1 MKLGAGAPG
10 GAGGGMA
17 AAGGAREVWREQ
29 LKGIRQVFTVAE
41 AESREIV
48 FASEGFYAMTGYTQG
63 EVLGHDC
70 KFLQG
75 PDTDRASVA
84 RIRAALDAKET
95 CTEKLLNYKKDGSA
109 FWNQLTISPLRGLD
123 GELRAFV
130 GVQSDVTTVSERTA
144 AAESPAAQLISQDG
158 RVAAEADSCV
168 EEVREA
174 AGSLGVRG
182 PRLALDLATSI
193 ERIQSA
199 FVVADARLPDC
210 PIVFAS
216 DAFLELTDYGRNEVV
231 GRNCRFLQGARTDR
245 AAVARI
251 REAVAQEQEV
261 SVQILNYTKTG
272 REFLNYFQM
281 SPVRDTSGECRF
293 FVGVQIDLGEEF
305 QVDSQGVRNLRE
317 ELNAAERAAEGQQT
331 SLLQDSNLPSLSQA
345 AVAGTDRAQ
354 KVSQGLAAMTKTWP
368 AHLDGSPW
376 SVHLGVRHPPPHQVG
391 DPLWQALLRKAAEP
405 NEDELNIAWFHK
417 VKQVGSG
424 DAGVVY
430 LVELRGS
437 GGHRF
442 GLKALRKSDLAA
454 RNKIHRL
461 RQEIDALASLDHPF
475 LSTLYGCFETQSHVY
490 LLLDFCKGGDMLSW
504 LLKQPNGVLP
514 EARAKWYVG
523 QLVTALQY
531 IHYQGI
537 VHRDLKPENIL
548 LTERGHLK
556 LSDFDLSFSPGA
568 NLRFDEH
575 SSWDGVSELNE
586 QPVARSNSFVG
597 TAEFVAPEMVLGKS
611 SYSSSVD
618 WWGLGILTYE
628 ILFGK
633 TPFKGKDRAGTFRN
647 IARGRLK
654 FPEGNTVSGT
664 AKNFI
669 SQLLQQDPACRL
681 GNRRGAAEVKQH
693 PFFTGVRWALLGDA
707 RHRPPSPHKLRGRPP
722 AAA

>member
-1 MKLGAGAPG
+1 LGGAEGAPSNMKLGAGAPG

-331 SLLQDSNLPSLSQA
+331 SLLQDSNL
-345 AVAGTDRAQ
+345 
-354 KVSQGLAAMTKTWP
+354 
-368 AHLDGSPW
+368 
-376 SVHLGVRHPPPHQVG
+376 SVL
-391 DPLWQALLRKAAEP
+391 E
-405 NEDELNIAWFHK
+405 
-417 VKQVGSG
+417 
-424 DAGVVY
+424 
-430 LVELRGS
+430 
-437 GGHRF
+437 
-442 GLKALRKSDLAA
+442 
-454 RNKIHRL
+454 
-461 RQEIDALASLDHPF
+461 
-475 LSTLYGCFETQSHVY
+475 
-490 LLLDFCKGGDMLSW
+490 
-504 LLKQPNGVLP
+504 
-514 EARAKWYVG
+514 
-523 QLVTALQY
+523 
-531 IHYQGI
+531 
-537 VHRDLKPENIL
+537 
-548 LTERGHLK
+548 
-556 LSDFDLSFSPGA
+556 
-568 NLRFDEH
+568 
-575 SSWDGVSELNE
+575 
-586 QPVARSNSFVG
+586 
-597 TAEFVAPEMVLGKS
+597 
-611 SYSSSVD
+611 
-618 WWGLGILTYE
+618 
-628 ILFGK
+628 
-633 TPFKGKDRAGTFRN
+633 
-647 IARGRLK
+647 
-654 FPEGNTVSGT
+654 
-664 AKNFI
+664 
-669 SQLLQQDPACRL
+669 
-681 GNRRGAAEVKQH
+681 
-693 PFFTGVRWALLGDA
+693 
-707 RHRPPSPHKLRGRPP
+707 
-722 AAA
+722 